1 MIKSNKHEA
10 IRGYTKGEGK
20 RLQRTPWENSSSK
33 RIIVDAISNE
43 LAKIT
48 CIIKVQ
54 YQCGEGLFDQHAIPP
69 MDFPLPGTPWIEL
82 EFISTH
88 YDFVSDIV
96 KAEKSTSSTL
106 ELNKRLS
113 NRGEDH

>member
-1 MIKSNKHEA
+1 
-10 IRGYTKGEGK
+10 
-20 RLQRTPWENSSSK
+20 
-33 RIIVDAISNE
+33 
-43 LAKIT
+43 
-48 CIIKVQ
+48 
-54 YQCGEGLFDQHAIPP
+54 

-113 NRGEDH
+113 NQVIEVKIIDIQLFLEDVL